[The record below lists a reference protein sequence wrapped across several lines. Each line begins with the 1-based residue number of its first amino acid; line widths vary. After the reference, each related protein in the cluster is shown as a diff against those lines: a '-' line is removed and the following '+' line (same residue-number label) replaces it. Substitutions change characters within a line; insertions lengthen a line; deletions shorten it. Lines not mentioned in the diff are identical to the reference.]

1 MRLDGVVLCEGVGQD
16 ARGAFTFIAVNQNVL
31 VAESLPHVEK
41 RTVVVLLSEDRPSD
55 RPLTNPSGTA
65 SFRVLSPTGTIA
77 FAITQ
82 QVPPLQRRWSD
93 IAANLIL
100 AADVLVQAPEF
111 GEYRIQCEITSPD
124 IEAPI
129 VAEQKVYVIPAP
141 TEPYTGVPQLA
152 LPR

>member
-1 MRLDGVVLCEGVGQD
+1 MKLDGVLLCEGVGQV
-16 ARGAFTFIAVNQNVL
+16 ARGAFTFIAVHQNVL

-41 RTVVVLLSEDRPSD
+41 RTIVLLLSEDRPSD
-55 RPLTNPSGTA
+55 RPLANPSGTA
-65 SFRVLSPTGTIA
+65 SFRVLSPDGTIP

-82 QVPPLQRRWSD
+82 QV
-93 IAANLIL
+93 L
-100 AADVLVQAPEF
+100 AAEVLVQAPEF

-141 TEPYTGVPQLA
+141 TEPFRGVPQLA